1 MTLKELRLPAL
12 LLTAALLAS
21 ATAARATETENIKQT
36 YPLAADGVIHLE
48 NVNGDIEITAWD
60 KPEVSLEA
68 EKRAKKTEDLAL
80 ITLEIESSPAKLS
93 IKTKYP
99 KTGWFK
105 SSSNASVHYRLLV
118 PAGVRLEKIDTVNSD
133 ITVTGV
139 QGTVDLETVNG
150 TITAQGLRSDAQL
163 DSVNGSLRAEF
174 ASLENVHEVKLDSV
188 NGRAE
193 VTLPKGASAEIKA
206 DSVNGRVTIDQPIR
220 LGRAGRRSL
229 NGNIGEG
236 NGPRIVLDT
245 VNGGIA
251 IREK

>member
-12 LLTAALLAS
+12 LLTAAFLVA
-21 ATAARATETENIKQT
+21 ATAARATETESIKQT
-36 YPLAADGVIHLE
+36 YPLAADGTLHLE
-48 NVNGDIEITAWD
+48 NVNGDITITAWD

-68 EKRAKKTEDLAL
+68 EKRANNTENLAK
-80 ITLEIESSPAKLS
+80 ITLEIEATPAKLS

-105 SSSNASVHYRLLV
+105 SGNNASVRYRLMV
-118 PAGVRLEKIDTVNSD
+118 PAGIRLQKIDSVNSD

-139 QGTVDLETVNG
+139 EGAVNLDTVNG
-150 TITAQGLRSDAQL
+150 TIAATGLKADARL

-193 VTLPKGASAEIKA
+193 VTLPKGASAEIEA
-206 DSVNGRVTIDQPIR
+206 DSVNGRVSIDQSIR
-220 LGRAGRRSL
+220 LGKVGRRALSGSIG
-229 NGNIGEG
+229 NGP
-236 NGPRIVLDT
+236 GPRIVLDT

-251 IREK
+251 IKEK

>member
-12 LLTAALLAS
+12 LLTAAFLAA
-21 ATAARATETENIKQT
+21 ATAARAAETETIRQT
-36 YPLAADGVIHLE
+36 YPLAADGTLHLE
-48 NVNGDIEITAWD
+48 NVNGDITITAWD

-68 EKRAKKTEDLAL
+68 EKRAKQTEDLAK
-80 ITLEIESSPAKLS
+80 ITLEIESSPEKLS

-105 SSSNASVHYRLLV
+105 NNINASVRYRLMV
-118 PAGVRLEKIDTVNSD
+118 PAGVRLQKIDSVNSD

-139 QGTVDLETVNG
+139 EGAVNLDTVNG
-150 TITAQGLRSDAQL
+150 TITAQGLKADARL

-174 ASLENVHEVKLDSV
+174 ASVENVHEVNLDSV

-193 VTLPKGASAEIKA
+193 VTLPRGASAEIKA
-206 DSVNGRVTIDQPIR
+206 DSVNGRVTIEQSIR
-220 LGRAGRRSL
+220 LGQAGRRSL
-229 NGNIGEG
+229 SGSIGHG
-236 NGPRIVLDT
+236 TGPRIVLDT

-251 IREK
+251 IKEK

>member
-1 MTLKELRLPAL
+1 MKILRLPAL
-12 LLTAALLAS
+12 LLTAAFLAA
-21 ATAARATETENIKQT
+21 ATATRAIETESIKQS
-36 YPLAADGVIHLE
+36 YPLAADGTIHLE
-48 NVNGDIEITAWD
+48 NVNGDITITAWD

-68 EKRAKKTEDLAL
+68 EKRANNAENLAK
-80 ITLEIESSPAKLS
+80 ITLEIESTPAKLS

-105 SSSNASVHYRLLV
+105 SGNNASVRYRLMV
-118 PAGVRLEKIDTVNSD
+118 PAGVRLQKIDSVNSD

-139 QGTVDLETVNG
+139 EGAVILDTVNG
-150 TITAQGLRSDAQL
+150 TITAQGLKADARL

-174 ASLENVHEVKLDSV
+174 ASVENVHDVKLDSV

-206 DSVNGRVTIDQPIR
+206 DSVNGRITVDQAIK
-220 LGRAGRRSL
+220 LGKTGRHSL
-229 NGNIGEG
+229 SGEIGSG
-236 NGPRIVLDT
+236 PGPRIVLDT

-251 IREK
+251 IKEK